1 MAGEEWKHIP
11 EEQENTI
18 NNLNPNLGGFF
29 RGSF

>member
-1 MAGEEWKHIP
+1 MAREEWKHIP